1 MRSGALTTMRIAKF
15 PTHYHPCLQAQ
26 KRAIMAALRN
36 PPELDAEDDQDE
48 TPSTNEL
55 AYDDLCDLFT
65 GGVARGEG
73 NSCVLIGPRGSGKTR
88 VCFLSQRLSLLTVDL
103 LQLVDHTLV
112 QVSKDVSPIVI
123 RLSGHVQ
130 RNDRLAIHEIAW
142 QLSHQTG
149 KQITLDDEED
159 GGNPDKNENDMD
171 LQDVASLPPPAYLPS
186 LISTLP
192 SQPKPVVVILDAFDE
207 FALHGRQALLYC
219 LLDTVQSCR
228 VGSGLN
234 GLAVIGVTNRVDTI
248 NLLEKR
254 VKSRFSGRMLR
265 TAGPRSVQDWWRLTG
280 GILTVPLGKEEDVDG
295 WKELWGGSVNRFLEE
310 RSVKT
315 ALHESWALVK
325 DVGMLTRILVRFSS
339 IRFSFRVGDGTDH
352 WTYLEDNSSVDA
364 VSCFSIPH
372 FCQST
377 QLDR

>member
-1 MRSGALTTMRIAKF
+1 MSISF
-15 PTHYHPCLQAQ
+15 DSP
-26 KRAIMAALRN
+26 
-36 PPELDAEDDQDE
+36 
-48 TPSTNEL
+48 
-55 AYDDLCDLFT
+55 
-65 GGVARGEG
+65 
-73 NSCVLIGPRGSGKTR
+73 
-88 VCFLSQRLSLLTVDL
+88 LSLLTANSC
-103 LQLVDHTLV
+103 QLVDRALA
-112 QVSKDVSPIVI
+112 QVSNDVSPIVI

-130 RNDRLAIHEIAW
+130 RNDRLAIREIAW

-149 KQITLDDEED
+149 RQITLDNED
-159 GGNPDKNENDMD
+159 GDNPDVNEDEMD
-171 LQDVASLPPPAYLPS
+171 QQDVASLPPPAYLPS

-219 LLDTVQSCR
+219 LLDTAQSCR

-265 TAGPRSVQDWWRLTG
+265 TAGPRSVQDWWRLTR
-280 GILTVPLGKEEDVDG
+280 GILTAPLGEEEDVDG

-315 ALHESWALVK
+315 ALHETWALVK
-325 DVGMLTRILVRFSS
+325 DVRMLTRILVRF
-339 IRFSFRVGDGTDH
+339 FFPCAVYVG
-352 WTYLEDNSSVDA
+352 
-364 VSCFSIPH
+364 
-372 FCQST
+372 
-377 QLDR
+377 

>member
-1 MRSGALTTMRIAKF
+1 MPA
-15 PTHYHPCLQAQ
+15 HYHPCLQAQ

-36 PPELDAEDDQDE
+36 PPELNTEGDQDE

-55 AYDDLCDLFT
+55 AYDDLCDLLT
-65 GGVARGEG
+65 GSVVRGEG
-73 NSCVLIGPRGSGKTR
+73 NSCLLIGPRGSGKTR
-88 VCFLSQRLSLLTVDL
+88 VNRRVLPSKLSSLIVDPFQMVGRAL
-103 LQLVDHTLV
+103 A
-112 QVSKDVSPIVI
+112 QVSNDISPIVI
-123 RLSGHVQ
+123 RLSGHIQ
-130 RNDRLAIHEIAW
+130 QNDRLAIREIAW

-149 KQITLDDEED
+149 KHIALEDEED
-159 GGNPDKNENDMD
+159 KGNPDVNEEEMD
-171 LQDVASLPPPAYLPS
+171 QLDITSLPPPAYLPS

-265 TAGPRSVQDWWRLTG
+265 TAGPRSVRDWWKVAS

-315 ALHESWALVK
+315 ALHETWALVK
-325 DVGMLTRILVRFSS
+325 DVSLLSRILVR
-339 IRFSFRVGDGTDH
+339 ISFVLCGWWD
-352 WTYLEDNSSVDA
+352 
-364 VSCFSIPH
+364 
-372 FCQST
+372 
-377 QLDR
+377 

>member
-1 MRSGALTTMRIAKF
+1 MWF
-15 PTHYHPCLQAQ
+15 
-26 KRAIMAALRN
+26 
-36 PPELDAEDDQDE
+36 
-48 TPSTNEL
+48 
-55 AYDDLCDLFT
+55 
-65 GGVARGEG
+65 
-73 NSCVLIGPRGSGKTR
+73 VLK
-88 VCFLSQRLSLLTVDL
+88 LSLLNFGL
-103 LQLVDHTLV
+103 FQLVDRALA
-112 QVSKDVSPIVI
+112 QVSSDVTPIVI
-123 RLSGHVQ
+123 RLSGHIQ
-130 RNDRLAIHEIAW
+130 QNDRLAIREIAW

-159 GGNPDKNENDMD
+159 GGNPDVNEEEMD
-171 LQDVASLPPPAYLPS
+171 RQDAASLPPPAYLPS

-265 TAGPRSVQDWWRLTG
+265 TAGPRSVQDWWRLTR
-280 GILTVPLGKEEDVDG
+280 GILTVPLGKEEDMDG

-315 ALHESWALVK
+315 ALHEAWALVK
-325 DVGMLTRILVRFSS
+325 DVRMLTRILVRPSFPRS
-339 IRFSFRVGDGTDH
+339 RFV
-352 WTYLEDNSSVDA
+352 
-364 VSCFSIPH
+364 
-372 FCQST
+372 
-377 QLDR
+377 

>member
-1 MRSGALTTMRIAKF
+1 MRSVPL
-15 PTHYHPCLQAQ
+15 
-26 KRAIMAALRN
+26 
-36 PPELDAEDDQDE
+36 E
-48 TPSTNEL
+48 
-55 AYDDLCDLFT
+55 
-65 GGVARGEG
+65 
-73 NSCVLIGPRGSGKTR
+73 
-88 VCFLSQRLSLLTVDL
+88 LSLLNSDSF
-103 LQLVDHTLV
+103 QLVDRALA
-112 QVSKDVSPIVI
+112 QVSNDISPIVI
-123 RLSGHVQ
+123 RLSGHIQ
-130 RNDRLAIHEIAW
+130 RNDRLAIREIAW

-159 GGNPDKNENDMD
+159 GGNPDVNEDEMNQ
-171 LQDVASLPPPAYLPS
+171 QDVASLPPPAYLPS

-265 TAGPRSVQDWWRLTG
+265 TAGPRSVQDWWRLTR
-280 GILTVPLGKEEDVDG
+280 GILTVPLDKEEDLDG
-295 WKELWGGSVNRFLEE
+295 WTELWGGSVNRFLEE

-315 ALHESWALVK
+315 TLHETWALVR
-325 DVGMLTRILVRFSS
+325 DVRMLTRILVRFYLP
-339 IRFSFRVGDGTDH
+339 FSCCVSGWTDC
-352 WTYLEDNSSVDA
+352 WICFEDYSGSDV
-364 VSCFSIPH
+364 VSRLSIPH
-372 FCQST
+372 SG
-377 QLDR
+377 

>member
-1 MRSGALTTMRIAKF
+1 
-15 PTHYHPCLQAQ
+15 
-26 KRAIMAALRN
+26 MAALRN
-36 PPELDAEDDQDE
+36 PPELDTEGDQDE

-55 AYDDLCDLFT
+55 AYDDLCDLLA
-65 GGVARGEG
+65 GSVVRGEG
-73 NSCVLIGPRGSGKTR
+73 NSCLLVGPRGSGKTR
-88 VCFLSQRLSLLTVDL
+88 VCRCDSPPKLSPLNSNLF
-103 LQLVDHTLV
+103 QLVDRALA
-112 QVSKDVSPIVI
+112 QVSNDISPIVI
-123 RLSGHVQ
+123 RLSGHIQ
-130 RNDRLAIHEIAW
+130 QNDRLAIREIAW

-149 KQITLDDEED
+149 KRIALDDEED
-159 GGNPDKNENDMD
+159 GGNPDVNEEEMD
-171 LQDVASLPPPAYLPS
+171 RQDVASLPPPAYLPS

-234 GLAVIGVTNRVDTI
+234 GLAVVGVTNRVDTI

-265 TAGPRSVQDWWRLTG
+265 TAGPRSVQDWWRLTR

-310 RSVKT
+310 RSIKT
-315 ALHESWALVK
+315 ALHEMWALVK
-325 DVGMLTRILVRFSS
+325 DVRLLTRILVRFSS
-339 IRFSFRVGDGTDH
+339 PVRVLSRLWG
-352 WTYLEDNSSVDA
+352 
-364 VSCFSIPH
+364 
-372 FCQST
+372 
-377 QLDR
+377 

>member
-1 MRSGALTTMRIAKF
+1 
-15 PTHYHPCLQAQ
+15 
-26 KRAIMAALRN
+26 MAALRN
-36 PPELDAEDDQDE
+36 PPELDAEEDQDE

-55 AYDDLCDLFT
+55 AYDDLCDLLT
-65 GGVARGEG
+65 GSVARGEG
-73 NSCVLIGPRGSGKTR
+73 NSCLLIGPRGSGKTR
-88 VCFLSQRLSLLTVDL
+88 VCFFSSQQLSLLTINL
-103 LQLVDHTLV
+103 LQLVDRSLA

-130 RNDRLAIHEIAW
+130 RNDRLAIREIAW

-159 GGNPDKNENDMD
+159 GGNPDTNEDDMD
-171 LQDVASLPPPAYLPS
+171 LRDVASLPPPAYLPS

-265 TAGPRSVQDWWRLTG
+265 TAGPRSVQDWWRLTRG
-280 GILTVPLGKEEDVDG
+280 VLTVPLDKEEDVDG

-315 ALHESWALVK
+315 ALHETWALVK
-325 DVGMLTRILVRFSS
+325 DVGMLTRILVCFSF
-339 IRFSFRVGDGTDH
+339 IRFSFRVGGGTDH
-352 WTYLEDNSSVDA
+352 WTCLEDNSSVDA
-364 VSCFSIPH
+364 VFCFSIPH
-372 FCQST
+372 FCYST